1 MPSHPL
7 DPLSMEEIQ
16 QACALLKKE
25 LSLEHHHQFAYV
37 VLEEPSQSDILNA
50 EKEQTLDRIA
60 FVCVLDSKTNQ
71 TYEGNVNL
79 TKEQITRWELLPF
92 DKPPYGQVPILPSDY
107 PKCERIVKSDMAW
120 REAMKKRGLSDSE
133 IELIQIDPFAPGYF
147 DKEDEKGKRLVRAVS
162 YYREKLTDNA
172 YARPIE
178 GVIAVVDLVNEC
190 ILRLDD
196 DGLNTPIPK
205 TIINYDSASIQ
216 EFREGPKPLDITQA
230 EGPSFKVN
238 GWEVEWQQWRF
249 RVGFT
254 PREGLVLHAVNYQ
267 DHDQERPILY
277 RASIVDMVVPYADPS
292 ISHYF
297 KSAFDSGE
305 NGFGRFANQ
314 LELGC
319 DCLGQIYYFDV
330 PIATEHGEAKLLK
343 HAVCMHEEDAGI
355 LWKHYETRTGIYE
368 TRRARQLV
376 VSFFTT
382 IDNYDYGFYWR
393 FGQDGSLKLEAKLTG
408 IVQTAA
414 IIPGTSYSWGSKLTH
429 EIAGPSHQH
438 LFSARLHMM
447 VDGVNNS
454 VSESEFTSLPVS
466 ADNPDGVGFGTS
478 QTLLETESEG
488 ARDTN
493 AATQRTWK
501 IFNPTMINHVGEPT
515 AYKLE
520 LPQTPLLLA
529 HPSSCIYQRAGY
541 ATHGLWVTQ
550 YNPREKYASGDY
562 PNQHAG
568 GDGVSKYVQQ
578 NRPIINKPIVLWAT
592 FGATH
597 LPRPEDF
604 PVMPTATVMFEL
616 KPFGFFNH
624 NPALG
629 LPAERNKKSKKQNEK
644 ESELESQS
652 CCSSSSSSMVFSLFN
667 KERPTSSEP
676 EPSQPEKP
684 LPMGLC
690 K

>member
-1 MPSHPL
+1 MPAHPL
-7 DPLSMEEIQ
+7 DPLSLEEIEQ
-16 QACALLKKE
+16 TCTILKEE
-25 LSLEHHHQFAYV
+25 LSLEQHHQFAYV
-37 VLEEPSQSDILNA
+37 VLEEPTQTDTIDP
-50 EKEQTLDRIA
+50 EKVKTLDRIA
-60 FVCVLDSKTNQ
+60 FVCVIDSKNNQ

-79 TKEQITRWELLPF
+79 TIKEIIRWELLPF
-92 DKPPYGQVPILPSDY
+92 DKPPYGQAPILHSDY
-107 PKCERIVKSDMAW
+107 QKCERIVKADPFW
-120 REAMKKRGLSDSE
+120 RAAMKRRGLSDSE
-133 IELIQIDPFAPGYF
+133 IELIQVDPFAPGYF
-147 DKEDEKGKRLVRAVS
+147 NKEEEKGKRLVRAVS
-162 YYREKLTDNA
+162 YYREQLTDNG

-178 GVIAVVDLVNEC
+178 GVIAVVDLANEC

-205 TIINYDSASIQ
+205 TIINYDSASIK
-216 EFREGPKPLDITQA
+216 ETREGPKALDITQPD
-230 EGPSFKVN
+230 GPSFKVN

-254 PREGLVLHAVNYQ
+254 PREGLVLHAVSYQ
-267 DHDQERPILY
+267 DDDQERSILH

-319 DCLGQIYYFDV
+319 DCLGQIHYFDV
-330 PIATEHGEAKLLK
+330 PMATEHGNAKLMK

-355 LWKHYETRTGIYE
+355 LWKHYETRTGVFE

-414 IIPGTSYSWGSKLTH
+414 IAPGTNYAWGSKLTH
-429 EIAGPSHQH
+429 ELAGPSHQH
-438 LFSARLHMM
+438 LFSARLHMA
-447 VDGVNNS
+447 VDGMNNS
-454 VSESEFTSLPVS
+454 ICESEFKPLPIS
-466 ADNPDGVGFGTS
+466 ADNPYGVAFGTQ
-478 QTLLETESEG
+478 QTLIQSESEG
-488 ARDTN
+488 ARDAN

-501 IFNPTMINHVGEPT
+501 VFNPMKLNQVGEPT

-529 HPSSCIYQRAGY
+529 DPSSCIYQRAGY
-541 ATHGLWVTQ
+541 ATHGLWITQ
-550 YNPREKYASGDY
+550 YNQLEKYASGNY
-562 PNQHAG
+562 PNQHSG

-578 NRPIINKPIVLWAT
+578 NRPIINQPIVLWAT

-604 PVMPTATVMFEL
+604 PVMPSASVMFEL
-616 KPFGFFNH
+616 RPFGFFNH
-624 NPALG
+624 NPAIG
-629 LPAERNKKSKKQNEK
+629 LPAQKNSKSIKQTEAGEEPASK
-644 ESELESQS
+644 A
-652 CCSSSSSSMVFSLFN
+652 CCSSSSNATSVRHSIFASSTSIPKQNEPTNRNQLA
-667 KERPTSSEP
+667 PTS
-676 EPSQPEKP
+676 
-684 LPMGLC
+684 
-690 K
+690 